1 VDSPPNSP
9 AGARPAAVRV
19 SLTLARPN
27 MVLARPILDRDGRV
41 AVGAGTALGPRVVQ
55 ILRRLAIQSVPVV
68 ASDEIS
74 AWERIPEDHQIDAAL
89 AERFARE
96 PQTLPMVALREAV
109 RRCLERR
116 VGRANEIGTPSGGDA
131 APAAR
136 MPGEVDG

>member
-1 VDSPPNSP
+1 MSVEPTQNPP
-9 AGARPAAVRV
+9 AGSRPAAVRV
-19 SLTLARPN
+19 SLTLARPT

-74 AWERIPEDHQIDAAL
+74 SWERIPEEHQIDAAL

-109 RRCLERR
+109 RRCFERR
-116 VGRANEIGTPSGGDA
+116 AGRAYEIEAASSATARTSDGNDA
-131 APAAR
+131 
-136 MPGEVDG
+136 